1 MNVFTDEKITIDQV
15 IQQLGELIPQ
25 WEELGR
31 AADIQPSV
39 LKEVSETNMDMCMYI
54 HASIY
59 TAYIWRFPY
68 IIRDLLPL
76 HMFRLQIISR
86 IQRIVLWR

>member
-1 MNVFTDEKITIDQV
+1 MNVCTDDKITVDQV

-39 LKEVSETNMDMCMYI
+39 LKEVSETNMDMYI
-54 HASIY
+54 LIHYISTCDY
-59 TAYIWRFPY
+59 TVYMGRY
-68 IIRDLLPL
+68 SLL
-76 HMFRLQIISR
+76 I
-86 IQRIVLWR
+86 

>member
-1 MNVFTDEKITIDQV
+1 MFTDDKITIDQV

-39 LKEVSETNMDMCMYI
+39 LKEVSETNMDM
-54 HASIY
+54 
-59 TAYIWRFPY
+59 
-68 IIRDLLPL
+68 
-76 HMFRLQIISR
+76 
-86 IQRIVLWR
+86 